1 MQKPNNKNNKD
12 QNTPQF
18 GVVNYGPENI
28 GREVF
33 YSDEENKLLH
43 RSLVEDSQKCF
54 DTELAYKLGGVEI
67 NLDNYINDGVWNA
80 GLWWEDFDKW
90 WNSLPVEE
98 QKRIHYKLFNA
109 DAYPQLER

>member
-1 MQKPNNKNNKD
+1 MQKHNNKINKD

-54 DTELAYKLGGVEI
+54 DTELAYKLKKKDI
-67 NLDNYINDGVWNA
+67 NLYKVLYTNIPRSIQNY
-80 GLWWEDFDKW
+80 DFYTAFR
-90 WNSLPVEE
+90 NI
-98 QKRIHYKLFNA
+98 R
-109 DAYPQLER
+109 